1 MSTICSHSQVPLHLL
16 PSPSSSSPAACVLRV
31 ESLCIHEARTFVL
44 NEVRE
49 PVTIW
54 EVVRLER
61 RESLQNTTVPNKAP
75 TPTTPTTR
83 TTCRH
88 VCVCVCVDP
97 LAHDTTTV
105 EWRWRERERISVC
118 LHGTPVRGGS
128 RGGWNV
134 HSSMMSIFCVKVA
147 DVSCCKETSSN
158 ESAEKRAEVVRETGV
173 TRRVTYIQ
181 G

>member
-105 EWRWRERERISVC
+105 EWGWRERERISVC

>member
-1 MSTICSHSQVPLHLL
+1 MHLL

-88 VCVCVCVDP
+88 VCVCVCVCVSIRS
-97 LAHDTTTV
+97 LTTRQQSNGDG
-105 EWRWRERERISVC
+105 ERERESLSVYTGLLC
-118 LHGTPVRGGS
+118 EAGL
-128 RGGWNV
+128 
-134 HSSMMSIFCVKVA
+134 
-147 DVSCCKETSSN
+147 
-158 ESAEKRAEVVRETGV
+158 EVVG
-173 TRRVTYIQ
+173 TYIPA
-181 G
+181 